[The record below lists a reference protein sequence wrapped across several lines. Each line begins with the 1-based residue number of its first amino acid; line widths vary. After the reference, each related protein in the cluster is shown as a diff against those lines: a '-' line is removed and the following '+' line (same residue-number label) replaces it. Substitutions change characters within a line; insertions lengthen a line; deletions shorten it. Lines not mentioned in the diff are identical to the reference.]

1 MKLLAFV
8 SKDIGLSF
16 LKSILNIEDYILVV
30 IGNENREEI
39 VNFVNKNNLSYV
51 NIEDFN
57 FLKYKPTEFDWLLNL
72 WSPFILKEG
81 HISLARFTLN
91 IHPSLLPNSRGR
103 DPIVHGLLNNE
114 KLGFTFHAI
123 TLEID
128 QGPIIFQKEISY
140 NFPFDARKI
149 YNQIIS
155 ESINYF
161 RELWP
166 KIRAGDFNLIQ
177 QGVPGRQTNT
187 RGKTENLRIRR
198 WDQLTDEQ
206 REVLNWIASFDFK
219 NEYGPILEIDNKQ
232 FKVSINFSRM
242 GNNDNK

>member
-1 MKLLAFV
+1 MKLLALV
-8 SKDIGLSF
+8 SKDIGLNF
-16 LKSILNIEDYILVV
+16 LKSILNVEDNIFVI

-51 NIEDFN
+51 HLEDFT
-57 FLKYKPTEFDWLLNL
+57 FLKYKPAEFDWLLNL
-72 WSPFILKEG
+72 WSPLILKEG
-81 HISLARFTLN
+81 HLSLARFTLN

-114 KLGFTFHAI
+114 RLGFTFHSI

-155 ESINYF
+155 ESTSYF
-161 RELWP
+161 KELWP
-166 KIRAGDFNLIQ
+166 KIRVGGFNPIQ
-177 QGVPGRQTNT
+177 QEASDRKANT
-187 RGKTENLRIRR
+187 REITESLRVRG
-198 WDQLTDEQ
+198 WNQLTIDQ

-219 NEYGPILEIDNKQ
+219 NDYGPILEINNER
-232 FKVSINFSRM
+232 FKVSINYSRM
-242 GNNDNK
+242 DNNDSK

>member
-1 MKLLAFV
+1 MKLLALV

-16 LKSILNIEDYILVV
+16 LKSILNVEDNIFVV

-51 NIEDFN
+51 HLEDFT
-57 FLKYKPTEFDWLLNL
+57 FLKYKPAEFDWLLNL
-72 WSPFILKEG
+72 WSPLILKEG
-81 HISLARFTLN
+81 HLSLARFTLN

-103 DPIVHGLLNNE
+103 DPIVHSLLNNE

-140 NFPFDARKI
+140 SFPFDARKI
-149 YNQIIS
+149 YNQIID
-155 ESINYF
+155 ESTSYF
-161 RELWP
+161 KKLWP
-166 KIRAGDFNLIQ
+166 KIRVGSFIPIQ
-177 QGVPGRQTNT
+177 QDAPDRQTNT
-187 RGKTENLRIRR
+187 REITENLRIRR
-198 WDQLTDEQ
+198 WDQLTIEQ

-219 NEYGPILEIDNKQ
+219 NDYGPILEINNEQ
-232 FKVSINFSRM
+232 FKVSINYLRM
-242 GNNDNK
+242 DNNDNK